1 MAGHFPIYTPRGR
14 PRVDR
19 RITKGKAVLV
29 VRAGRQSLRTQR
41 IVLMQNEEPCRSKR

>member
-19 RITKGKAVLV
+19 RITKGKIVFV
-29 VRAGRQSLRTQR
+29 VRRGEAYKTGKQSMRAR
-41 IVLMQNEEPCRSKR
+41 YDNVK